1 MQIVTKQE
9 KTFDSGMILHP
20 GGHARN
26 TTIALHEVL
35 QSKFKSLASM
45 ALDKQDFI
53 RFKVGLEN
61 IGEMTN
67 EELFDIYDCNIKFAD
82 DPIDLPP

>member
-1 MQIVTKQE
+1 
-9 KTFDSGMILHP
+9 MILHP

-35 QSKFKSLASM
+35 QSKFKSLGAL
-45 ALDKQDFI
+45 ALDKQEMI

-61 IGEMTN
+61 IGEMSN
-67 EELFDIYDCNIKFAD
+67 EELHDIYDCNIKFAED
-82 DPIDLPP
+82 SIDSEP